1 MYRLRFQE
9 DLPLGL
15 DIAELRGH
23 EGVRVRTAYQR
34 ASAEFGVA
42 WEGRSYRRT
51 SWQASDPV
59 NRALSAANSCL
70 YGICH
75 AAILSA
81 GFSPAIGF
89 IHTGKMLSFV
99 YDIADL
105 YKTELTIP
113 AAFEAARDGF
123 TQIESRVRRALRD
136 RFREGHLLDRII
148 VDIEHVLDVEAELG
162 EVMTPHDGQD
172 DALPSTLWD
181 PAGAVEG
188 GLNHASPRRPAATE
202 TLESERGSDHSRA
215 G

>member
-1 MYRLRFQE
+1 LRFKE
-9 DLPLGL
+9 DLPPELS
-15 DIAELRGH
+15 IEELRGH
-23 EGVRVRTAYQR
+23 EGVRVRTAYQQ
-34 ASAEFGVA
+34 ASAKFGIA
-42 WEGRSYRRT
+42 WEGRNYQRT

-59 NRALSAANSCL
+59 NRAVSAANSCL

-113 AAFEAARDGF
+113 TAFEAARDGF
-123 TQIESRVRRALRD
+123 AQIDSRVRRALRD
-136 RFREGHLLDRII
+136 RFREVQLLDRII
-148 VDIEHVLDVEAELG
+148 VDIEHVLDVDAELG
-162 EVMTPHDGQD
+162 EVMAPHGGQD
-172 DALPSTLWD
+172 DALPSALWD

-188 GLNHASPRRPAATE
+188 GLNHANPRRPAGTE
-202 TLESERGSDHSRA
+202 TLESERGSDHCRA